1 LFLRIEHKILSTA
14 LAAIAVILLL
24 STFYI
29 DFESGKIEAFQ
40 SWLNTNYGW
49 LTILLPNI
57 FFIFLIGLYFS
68 KSSSIRIGG
77 ENASPEFSFI
87 TWISML
93 FSAGLGIG
101 LVYYGVAEPIL
112 HYSNPPPWGNVAYQE
127 IDGSNQAMIF
137 TLLHWGLHGWVIYAC
152 IALML
157 AYFHFN
163 LNKPLRMSSLLVG
176 VLPKSKFL
184 FNAIDVFT
192 LIAISFGIATSLGLG
207 ALQITSGIANYTAD
221 IEPSLL
227 LTLLVILF
235 VTIIGFISTVT
246 GLNKGIKILS
256 QVNISLSLILWLF
269 ILIAGPTIFLLKETL
284 ENALSYVRFL
294 PEAALWIEGKDSN
307 NWQIGWTI
315 FYYSWWIS
323 WAPFVGMFIAR
334 ISFGRTIKEFILAV
348 VLIPT
353 FMVILWFS
361 VFGNA
366 ALFFETSYGEI
377 AKIISDDPALSL
389 FALLEGY
396 PFYTLTGLLS
406 LFIIV
411 IFFVTSS
418 DSGAFIAATI
428 SSKPALDEIKLPPSK
443 SMRALWSFLFGIVAA
458 ILLYIG
464 GLQAL
469 QISVVMAAFPIG
481 LLMILGLV
489 NFIKKLN

>member
-1 LFLRIEHKILSTA
+1 MFLKIEHKILLTS
-14 LAAIAVILLL
+14 LAFIAAILLL
-24 STFYI
+24 STLYI
-29 DFESGKIEAFQ
+29 DFQSGKIETFQ

-49 LTILLPNI
+49 LTILLPNL

-77 ENASPEFSFI
+77 DNASPEFSFV

-112 HYSNPPPWGNVAYQE
+112 HYSNPPPWDNESYQAVSN
-127 IDGSNQAMIF
+127 SNQAMIF
-137 TLLHWGLHGWVIYAC
+137 TFLHWGLHGWVIYAC
-152 IALML
+152 MALML

-163 LNKPLRMSSLLVG
+163 LKKPLRMSSLLEG
-176 VLPKSKFL
+176 VLPKSRIL
-184 FNAIDVFT
+184 FNVIDVFT

-207 ALQITSGIANYTAD
+207 ALQITSGIANYTTD
-221 IEPSLL
+221 IKPNLL

-235 VTIIGFISTVT
+235 VTILGFVSTVS

-269 ILIAGPTIFLLKETL
+269 VLIAGPTIFILKGMLDNT
-284 ENALSYVRFL
+284 LSYIRYL
-294 PEAALWIEGKDSN
+294 PEVSLWVQGEESN

-353 FMVILWFS
+353 LMVILWFS

-366 ALFFETSYGEI
+366 ALFLETNYGEI
-377 AKIISDDPALSL
+377 AKIISDNPALSL

-396 PFYTLTGLLS
+396 PFYALTGLLS

-428 SSKPALDEIKLPPSK
+428 SSKNSPNKIKLPPSRT
-443 SMRALWSFLFGIVAA
+443 MRALWSWLFGMVAA
-458 ILLYIG
+458 ILLYVG

-481 LLMILGLV
+481 LLMVLGLV
-489 NFIKKLN
+489 NFMKKLN

>member
-1 LFLRIEHKILSTA
+1 MFLKIEHKILSTS
-14 LAAIAVILLL
+14 LAFIAAILLL
-24 STFYI
+24 STLYI
-29 DFESGKIEAFQ
+29 DFQSGKIETFQ

-49 LTILLPNI
+49 LTILLPNL

-77 ENASPEFSFI
+77 DNASPEFSFV

-112 HYSNPPPWGNVAYQE
+112 HYSNPPPWDNESYQAVSN
-127 IDGSNQAMIF
+127 SNQAMIF
-137 TLLHWGLHGWVIYAC
+137 TFLHWGLHGWVIYAC
-152 IALML
+152 MALML

-163 LNKPLRMSSLLVG
+163 LKKPLRMSSLLEG
-176 VLPKSKFL
+176 VLPKSRIL
-184 FNAIDVFT
+184 FNVIDVFT

-207 ALQITSGIANYTAD
+207 ALQITSGIANYTTD
-221 IEPSLL
+221 IKPNLL

-235 VTIIGFISTVT
+235 VTILGFVSTVS

-269 ILIAGPTIFLLKETL
+269 VLIAGPTIFILKGMLDNT
-284 ENALSYVRFL
+284 LSYIRYL
-294 PEAALWIEGKDSN
+294 PEVSLWVQGEESN

-353 FMVILWFS
+353 LMVILWFS

-366 ALFFETSYGEI
+366 ALFLETNYGEI
-377 AKIISDDPALSL
+377 AKIISDNPALSL

-396 PFYTLTGLLS
+396 PFYALTGLLS

-428 SSKPALDEIKLPPSK
+428 SSKNSPNKIKLPPSRT
-443 SMRALWSFLFGIVAA
+443 MRALWSWLFGMVAA
-458 ILLYIG
+458 ILLYVG

-481 LLMILGLV
+481 LLMVLGLV
-489 NFIKKLN
+489 NFMKKLN

>member
-1 LFLRIEHKILSTA
+1 MFLKIEHKILSA
-14 LAAIAVILLL
+14 SLAVIAAILLL
-24 STFYI
+24 STLYI
-29 DFESGKIEAFQ
+29 DFQSGKIETFQ

-49 LTILLPNI
+49 LTILLPNL

-77 ENASPEFSFI
+77 DNASPEFSFV

-112 HYSNPPPWGNVAYQE
+112 HYSNPPPWDNESYQAVSN
-127 IDGSNQAMIF
+127 SNQAMIF
-137 TLLHWGLHGWVIYAC
+137 TFLHWGLHGWVIYAC
-152 IALML
+152 MALML

-163 LNKPLRMSSLLVG
+163 LKKPLRMSSLLEG
-176 VLPKSKFL
+176 VLPKSRIL
-184 FNAIDVFT
+184 FNVIDVFT

-207 ALQITSGIANYTAD
+207 ALQITSGIANYTTD
-221 IEPSLL
+221 IKPNLL

-235 VTIIGFISTVT
+235 VTILGFVSTVS

-269 ILIAGPTIFLLKETL
+269 VLIAGPTIFILKGMLDNT
-284 ENALSYVRFL
+284 LSYIRYL
-294 PEAALWIEGKDSN
+294 PEVSLWVQGEESN

-353 FMVILWFS
+353 LMVILWFS

-366 ALFFETSYGEI
+366 ALFLETNYGEI
-377 AKIISDDPALSL
+377 AKIISDNPALSL

-396 PFYTLTGLLS
+396 PFYALTGLLS

-428 SSKPALDEIKLPPSK
+428 SSKNSPNKIKLPPSRT
-443 SMRALWSFLFGIVAA
+443 MRALWSWLFGMVAA
-458 ILLYIG
+458 ILLYVG

-481 LLMILGLV
+481 LLMVLGLV
-489 NFIKKLN
+489 NFMKKLN

>member
-1 LFLRIEHKILSTA
+1 MFLKIEHKILSTS
-14 LAAIAVILLL
+14 LAFIAAILLL
-24 STFYI
+24 STLYI
-29 DFESGKIEAFQ
+29 DFQSGKIETFQ

-49 LTILLPNI
+49 LTILLPNL

-77 ENASPEFSFI
+77 DNASPEFSFV

-112 HYSNPPPWGNVAYQE
+112 HYSNPPPWDNESYQAVSN
-127 IDGSNQAMIF
+127 SNQAMIF
-137 TLLHWGLHGWVIYAC
+137 TFLHWGLHGWVIYAC
-152 IALML
+152 MALML

-163 LNKPLRMSSLLVG
+163 LKKPLRMSSLLEG
-176 VLPKSKFL
+176 VLPKSRIL
-184 FNAIDVFT
+184 FNVIDVFT

-207 ALQITSGIANYTAD
+207 ALQITSGIANYTTD
-221 IEPSLL
+221 IKPNLL

-235 VTIIGFISTVT
+235 VTILGFVSTVS

-269 ILIAGPTIFLLKETL
+269 VLIAGPTIFILKGMLDNT
-284 ENALSYVRFL
+284 LSYIRYL
-294 PEAALWIEGKDSN
+294 PEVSLWVQGEESN

-353 FMVILWFS
+353 LMVILWFS

-366 ALFFETSYGEI
+366 ALFLETNYGEI
-377 AKIISDDPALSL
+377 AKIISDNPALSL

-396 PFYTLTGLLS
+396 PFYALTGLMS

-428 SSKPALDEIKLPPSK
+428 SSKNSPNKIKLPPSRT
-443 SMRALWSFLFGIVAA
+443 MRALWSWLFGMVAA
-458 ILLYIG
+458 ILLYVG

-481 LLMILGLV
+481 LLMVLGLV
-489 NFIKKLN
+489 NFMKKLN

>member
-1 LFLRIEHKILSTA
+1 MFLKIEHKILSA
-14 LAAIAVILLL
+14 SLAVIAAILLL
-24 STFYI
+24 STLYI
-29 DFESGKIEAFQ
+29 DFQSGKIETFQ

-49 LTILLPNI
+49 LTILLPNL

-77 ENASPEFSFI
+77 DNASPEFSFV

-112 HYSNPPPWGNVAYQE
+112 HYSNPPPWDNESYQVVNN
-127 IDGSNQAMIF
+127 SNQAMIF
-137 TLLHWGLHGWVIYAC
+137 TFLHWGLHGWVIYAC
-152 IALML
+152 MALML

-163 LNKPLRMSSLLVG
+163 LKKPLRMSSLIEG
-176 VLPKSKFL
+176 VLPKSRIL
-184 FNAIDVFT
+184 FNVIDVFT

-207 ALQITSGIANYTAD
+207 ALQITSGLSNYTTD

-235 VTIIGFISTVT
+235 VTILGFISTVS

-269 ILIAGPTIFLLKETL
+269 VLIAGPTIFILKGMLDNT
-284 ENALSYVRFL
+284 LSYIRYL
-294 PEAALWIEGKDSN
+294 PEVSFWVEGEESN

-353 FMVILWFS
+353 LMVILWFS

-366 ALFFETSYGEI
+366 ALFFETNYGEI
-377 AKIISDDPALSL
+377 AKIISDNPALSL

-396 PFYTLTGLLS
+396 PFYALTGLLS

-428 SSKPALDEIKLPPSK
+428 SSKPSPDKIKLPPSK
-443 SMRALWSFLFGIVAA
+443 TMRALWSWLFGMVAA
-458 ILLYIG
+458 ILLYVG

-481 LLMILGLV
+481 LLMVIGLV
-489 NFIKKLN
+489 NFMKKLN